1 MENRN
6 IEELANNFVFRYV
19 SNSKH
24 FNIVS
29 LEEFDKA
36 SENIKVDLKNNITND
51 TFDKLERKG
60 SITFPSAE
68 KSADNFQTFPH
79 LIKKG

>member
-24 FNIVS
+24 FNINQ
-29 LEEFDKA
+29 L
-36 SENIKVDLKNNITND
+36 IKIIKYPTND
-51 TFDKLERKG
+51 MILDVITRSNKLWQMRTICLMRK
-60 SITFPSAE
+60 IR
-68 KSADNFQTFPH
+68 
-79 LIKKG
+79 L